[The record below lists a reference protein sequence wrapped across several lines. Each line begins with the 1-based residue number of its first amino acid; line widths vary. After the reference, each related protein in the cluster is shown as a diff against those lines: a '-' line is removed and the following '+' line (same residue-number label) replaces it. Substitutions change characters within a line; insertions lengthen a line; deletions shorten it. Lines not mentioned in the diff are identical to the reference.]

1 MRVNTIKTW
10 IRESEL
16 CGFFRLLRTDL
27 LTGENVP
34 DARFVPVRPELAV
47 AGLDEET
54 LRRMD
59 PDDRVAALEE
69 ANLDPYDYIYL
80 AC

>member
-1 MRVNTIKTW
+1 MRLLTW
-10 IRESEL
+10 I
-16 CGFFRLLRTDL
+16 LRRVGAKDR
-27 LTGENVP
+27 GYEQP
-34 DARFVPVRPELAV
+34 DGLRM

-59 PDDRVAALEE
+59 PDDRVAALEG

-80 AC
+80 AY

>member
-1 MRVNTIKTW
+1 MRWITW
-10 IRESEL
+10 ILQRVGASDRGNKLPE
-16 CGFFRLLRTDL
+16 GLRM
-27 LTGENVP
+27 
-34 DARFVPVRPELAV
+34 

-59 PDDRVAALEE
+59 PDDRVAALER

-80 AC
+80 SI

>member
-1 MRVNTIKTW
+1 M
-10 IRESEL
+10 
-16 CGFFRLLRTDL
+16 RLLAWISNRVGAEVSG
-27 LTGENVP
+27 GEQ
-34 DARFVPVRPELAV
+34 PEALRM

-59 PDDRVAALEE
+59 PDDRVAALER

-80 AC
+80 AY